1 MMKKWEI
8 FVLALHALAYV
19 LWFWDSKT
27 IEAWKTRRRY
37 WAALEE
43 EKKYSDGF
51 MDEIYDYI
59 ELHESAH
66 KEEREKQKKQAMDRH
81 PTSYKPDNETLAR
94 LARDEMSKKRKNPP
108 RTRPANMDFW
118 PMFDEWDK

>member
-1 MMKKWEI
+1 MKKWEI

-19 LWFWDSKT
+19 LWYWDSKT
-27 IEAWKTRRRY
+27 VEAWKTRRRY

-51 MDEIYDYI
+51 MADIYNYI
-59 ELHESAH
+59 EEHEA
-66 KEEREKQKKQAMDRH
+66 ERQKNRKQAMERH

-94 LARDEMSKKRKNPP
+94 LARDEMSKKRNNPP
-108 RTRPANMDFW
+108 RNRPGNMDFW
-118 PMFDEWDK
+118 PMFDEWDR